1 MKTLSLKLQE
11 AIERFNLIPKELP
24 PDAQY
29 VVGRTYWCNYW
40 ERWYRV
46 LCVKFSGKNLDS
58 VTVEWQDGSITTHC
72 TNLRPGEDLELQW
85 AE

>member
-1 MKTLSLKLQE
+1 MKTLSLKLQK

-40 ERWYRV
+40 ERWYRG
-46 LCVKFSGKNLDS
+46 LCLRVSGENLEY
-58 VTVEWQDGSITTHC
+58 VTVEWQEGTITTHG
-72 TNLRPGEDLELQW
+72 TNLGAGEELE
-85 AE
+85 